1 MESSNKSIEIVPENR
16 RNAAVRLTDNI
27 QENDNMNEEKY
38 KTIIFIPS
46 SFIHK
51 RQEVSEEKYQ
61 AFIHHPSSFIKKRQ
75 QVR

>member
-16 RNAAVRLTDNI
+16 RIAAVRLTDNI
-27 QENDNMNEEKY
+27 QENDNMSEEKY

-61 AFIHHPSSFIKKRQ
+61 AFIHHLSSFIHKRNK
-75 QVR
+75 

>member
-1 MESSNKSIEIVPENR
+1 MESSNKSIGIVSENR

-27 QENDNMNEEKY
+27 QENDNMNKEKY

-61 AFIHHPSSFIKKRQ
+61 AFIFHPSSFIHKRQ
-75 QVR
+75 

>member
-1 MESSNKSIEIVPENR
+1 MESSNKSIEIVSENR
-16 RNAAVRLTDNI
+16 RNAAIRLTDNI

-51 RQEVSEEKYQ
+51 RQEVSEEKYK
-61 AFIHHPSSFIKKRQ
+61 AFIFIPSSFIHNNIAE
-75 QVR
+75 

>member
-1 MESSNKSIEIVPENR
+1 MESSSKSIEIVPENR

-61 AFIHHPSSFIKKRQ
+61 AFIFIPSSFIKKRQ